1 MMEKMRQGGLR
12 VLFADDEAHLRDLMQ
27 MELPRLG
34 HEVTVCADGTAALR
48 ALERGSFDAALLDI
62 RMPGIS
68 GIEVLGQIKQIS
80 PDTQVIILTGQA
92 TVDTAVQ
99 ALRLGAYD
107 YLTKPCKWA
116 ELEVLLQRIGERRDL
131 SNKTAALETRLKN
144 AEGAPLLIGETPA
157 MQQVRRL
164 IDTIAP
170 SEATVMILG
179 ETGTGKELVARSLHE
194 KSDRASR
201 AFIPVNCG
209 ALPENLVESEL
220 FGHRKG
226 AFTGADANRKGLFEV
241 ANGGTLF
248 LDEVGELDKSVQV
261 KLLRFLES
269 GEIRRVGENEP
280 FRVDVRVLCA
290 TNRDLRDMVK
300 NELFR
305 EDLFFRLN
313 TFEIFLP
320 ALRDRKADIAELAR
334 HLLTRYAARRGMTES
349 SFSPESLEM
358 LAAHDWPG
366 NIRELANA
374 IERASILAGNGSI
387 RAEHLPTQF
396 PARGRTQH
404 SAAAHPPI
412 ASPHFTIPE
421 GSPTLRDIEMS
432 YIQAVLE
439 KHNGN
444 KPAASK
450 ELGISLKT
458 ALMVLAMLCGLMLL
472 FHRWVLYP
480 VRLLQR
486 GVRRVAW
493 GSFDYKIELSI
504 GRRDAGPCRG
514 VQRHDGQDQRDV
526 RRSEQQVQERS
537 RQLVRSE
544 RLAGVGFLA
553 AGVAHEINNPLA
565 SIAFCSEALESRLSG
580 LLRHRAIP
588 ITASF
593 RII

>member
-48 ALERGSFDAALLDI
+48 ALERGSYDAALLDI

-320 ALRDRKADIAELAR
+320 ALRDRKADIAELAQPPA
-334 HLLTRYAARRGMTES
+334 HPLRG
-349 SFSPESLEM
+349 
-358 LAAHDWPG
+358 A
-366 NIRELANA
+366 
-374 IERASILAGNGSI
+374 AGNDRVI
-387 RAEHLPTQF
+387 VQPRVARD
-396 PARGRTQH
+396 ARG
-404 SAAAHPPI
+404 S
-412 ASPHFTIPE
+412 
-421 GSPTLRDIEMS
+421 
-432 YIQAVLE
+432 
-439 KHNGN
+439 
-444 KPAASK
+444 
-450 ELGISLKT
+450 
-458 ALMVLAMLCGLMLL
+458 
-472 FHRWVLYP
+472 
-480 VRLLQR
+480 
-486 GVRRVAW
+486 
-493 GSFDYKIELSI
+493 
-504 GRRDAGPCRG
+504 
-514 VQRHDGQDQRDV
+514 
-526 RRSEQQVQERS
+526 
-537 RQLVRSE
+537 
-544 RLAGVGFLA
+544 RLAGEHPRAGQRDRTGVDSRRQWLDPCRALA
-553 AGVAHEINNPLA
+553 DPVPRPRPDAAFRRGPPADRLAPLHDP
-565 SIAFCSEALESRLSG
+565 RG
-580 LLRHRAIP
+580 LANLA
-588 ITASF
+588 
-593 RII
+593 